1 MVMSMCRVISCVVG
15 RGCLWW
21 PVCSLDKTVSL
32 CPASF
37 CTSKPN
43 FPITPGISWL
53 PTFAFQSPMMKRTSF
68 LSVSSRRSCGFYLF
82 YFWPQHTAC
91 RIFVLRLEVETSAV
105 AVAVQRGPNHWTPP
119 PPGNSLNVVIKTV
132 YIEKEHKMYLS
143 GQFISLSVAFITK
156 ICNSRLKGLK
166 QLTSY
171 RSVTDQADRYFLK
184 HSLPKHRSRLT
195 PKGSL

>member
-1 MVMSMCRVISCVVG
+1 MSMCRVISCVVG

-91 RIFVLRLEVETSAV
+91 RIFVLRLEIETSAV

-119 PPGNSLNVVIKTV
+119 PPQETPWMWLSKL
-132 YIEKEHKMYLS
+132 YILKKNTKCTC
-143 GQFISLSVAFITK
+143 QVSLSL
-156 ICNSRLKGLK
+156 S
-166 QLTSY
+166 QLLS
-171 RSVTDQADRYFLK
+171 
-184 HSLPKHRSRLT
+184 
-195 PKGSL
+195 

>member
-1 MVMSMCRVISCVVG
+1 MSMCRVISCVVG

-91 RIFVLRLEVETSAV
+91 RIFVLRLEIETSAV
-105 AVAVQRGPNHWTPP
+105 AVAVQRGPNHWPP
-119 PPGNSLNVVIKTV
+119 PPPRKLLECGYQNCIYWKRTQNVLVRSV
-132 YIEKEHKMYLS
+132 YLS
-143 GQFISLSVAFITK
+143 LSCFHNENLQQPTK
-156 ICNSRLKGLK
+156 GFKATDKLPL
-166 QLTSY
+166 SY
-171 RSVTDQADRYFLK
+171 RS
-184 HSLPKHRSRLT
+184 SR
-195 PKGSL
+195 

>member
-1 MVMSMCRVISCVVG
+1 MTSVFSWQNS
-15 RGCLWW
+15 
-21 PVCSLDKTVSL
+21 VSL

-37 CTSKPN
+37 CTSKLN
-43 FPITPGISWL
+43 LPITPGISWL

-82 YFWPQHTAC
+82 FFWPQHTAC
-91 RIFVLRLEVETSAV
+91 RILVLRLEIETSAV
-105 AVAVQRGPNHWTPP
+105 AMAVQRGPNHWT

-143 GQFISLSVAFITK
+143 GQFISLSVAFTTK
-156 ICNSRLKGLK
+156 IWNSRLKGLK